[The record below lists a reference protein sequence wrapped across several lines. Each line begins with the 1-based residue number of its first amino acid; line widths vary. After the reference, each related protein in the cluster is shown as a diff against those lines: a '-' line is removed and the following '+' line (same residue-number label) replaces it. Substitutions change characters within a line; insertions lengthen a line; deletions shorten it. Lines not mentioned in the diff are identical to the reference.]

1 MKTAKI
7 LIIED
12 NQELSRLLAH
22 RLRDEGYKVFQAED
36 GQKGLLKVQTEQ
48 PDLLI
53 VDLAMPRLPGNRVI
67 RILKDDPAFQD
78 IPIIMLSAFVT
89 PEMKESVEVP
99 ADCYISKPF
108 DEKFLLNKVDE
119 LISRRRPE
127 SVLAD

>member
-89 PEMKESVEVP
+89 PEMKERVEVP